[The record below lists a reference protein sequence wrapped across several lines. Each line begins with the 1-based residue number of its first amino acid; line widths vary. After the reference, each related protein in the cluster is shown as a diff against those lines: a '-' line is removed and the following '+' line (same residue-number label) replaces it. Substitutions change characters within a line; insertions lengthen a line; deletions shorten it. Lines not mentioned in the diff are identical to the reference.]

1 MILDHKNLKLKHMYQ
16 NWKNESG
23 LTVVWS
29 QEKNLSLDVLE
40 NKSAL
45 FWCHTWSSSISNKG
59 SSHRAPSLYLKD
71 YNYYCNV
78 KLFYYALLFLV
89 STFLM

>member
-29 QEKNLSLDVLE
+29 REKNLSLDVLE

-45 FWCHTWSSSISNKG
+45 F
-59 SSHRAPSLYLKD
+59 
-71 YNYYCNV
+71 
-78 KLFYYALLFLV
+78 
-89 STFLM
+89 